1 MQFLFLRKDIDQR
14 RLVVFGRSLGGAVAT
29 RLASV
34 PLYAQRISC
43 VILENTF
50 VSLPAIAAC
59 VFGLKALGQLPRWCY
74 KNKVNIIALR
84 HEQGKYIVRVTR
96 TRYIYHNVAAIRR

>member
-1 MQFLFLRKDIDQR
+1 MQFLFLRKDIDQG

-29 RLASV
+29 HLANIPS
-34 PLYAQRISC
+34 YAAKISC

-59 VFGLKALGQLPRWCY
+59 VFGMKVLGQLPLWCY
-74 KNKVNIIALR
+74 KNQVNDRKICTVVNCHIISS
-84 HEQGKYIVRVTR
+84 QKC
-96 TRYIYHNVAAIRR
+96 NNIRR